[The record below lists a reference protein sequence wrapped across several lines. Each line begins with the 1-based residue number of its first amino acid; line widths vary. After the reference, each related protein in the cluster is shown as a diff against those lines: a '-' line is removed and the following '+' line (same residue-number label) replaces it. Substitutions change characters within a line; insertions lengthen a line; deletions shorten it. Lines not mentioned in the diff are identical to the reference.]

1 MGSARFDITEDGISF
16 RKPKQRNH
24 MVKELF
30 DGKYPPR
37 KEEPKTIFKRK
48 EKYNNWKH
56 MTEDDDYDEGWD
68 G

>member
-16 RKPKQRNH
+16 RKQKHRNIL
-24 MVKELF
+24 VKDMF

-37 KEEPKTIFKRK
+37 REEPKNAYQRK
-48 EKYNNWKH
+48 EKYNTWKH
-56 MTEDDDYDEGWD
+56 NIVDDDEGWD